1 MGDSDEQP
9 KKENKQMVPC
19 GSEPPWMIER
29 LKQEMED
36 QCGQRKGP
44 AEDRSSREGGRRT
57 EKQQQNRQAFPMII
71 LALVLN
77 NR

>member
-36 QCGQRKGP
+36 QCGQGKGP
-44 AEDRSSREGGRRT
+44 AEDRSS
-57 EKQQQNRQAFPMII
+57 
-71 LALVLN
+71 
-77 NR
+77 